1 MPIRPSWFEDYWDK
15 QDKNVSDKIRTTC
28 PRCGSSR
35 TYYNQQY
42 QVWRCGRC
50 EHSFVIE
57 GLKGRRPWWKRLF
70 GKG

>member
-1 MPIRPSWFEDYWDK
+1 MPIRPSWYEDYWEK
-15 QDKNVSDKIRTTC
+15 QDKNVSNKIRTTC

-57 GLKGRRPWWKRLF
+57 GLKGRPWWKRF
-70 GKG
+70 FRRG

>member
-1 MPIRPSWFEDYWDK
+1 MPIRPSWYEDYWEK
-15 QDKNVSDKIRTTC
+15 QDKNVSNKIRTTC

-57 GLKGRRPWWKRLF
+57 GLKGRPWWKRLF
-70 GKG
+70 GRG

>member
-1 MPIRPSWFEDYWDK
+1 MPIRPSWYEDYWDK
-15 QDKNVSDKIRTTC
+15 QDKDVSDKVRTTC

-57 GLKGRRPWWKRLF
+57 GMGRRPWWKRLF
-70 GKG
+70 RRG